1 VARRPPTVETLA
13 HLLAVLGERLVL
25 ESEQVRGNRST
36 ADLRSDFDELSPEQR
51 VAQAAEL
58 SRSLTGI
65 AARGR

>member
-1 VARRPPTVETLA
+1 
-13 HLLAVLGERLVL
+13 VLGERLVL
-25 ESEQVRGNRST
+25 GNRST